1 MISPRICCSWFFNII
16 FLCPTKLRFCYIYSA
31 ICQSVIMNH
40 TVGCCED
47 SAECH
52 QNSSTTVVSTTPNW
66 HHEGMGT
73 CNKLDLIFLIT
84 LTQNWVKGDSG
95 TSAVAEFIFL
105 GILISFVLLVDL
117 INCIHYFRHEQPR
130 TIKKKRKANKEME
143 KPVYVPWKRRDAV
156 F

>member
-31 ICQSVIMNH
+31 ICQSVVMNH

-66 HHEGMGT
+66 HHEGLGT
-73 CNKLDLIFLIT
+73 CNKLDLIFLII

-95 TSAVAEFIFL
+95 TSVVAAFIFL
-105 GILISFVLLVDL
+105 GIPCDNLGSIYYLCYGYTLLCKIML
-117 INCIHYFRHEQPR
+117 RWYTLLLFWMFKFFCCILTDY
-130 TIKKKRKANKEME
+130 
-143 KPVYVPWKRRDAV
+143 
-156 F
+156 